1 MRVWPYLVGLS
12 LSPSNSVLITCTGIY
27 PQGRKITTL
36 STGRSGR
43 PTPISINVLIDNL
56 SARSGSC
63 IPFAAINTDSPLPTK
78 VGFIPGWKTVLGY
91 HSVGSRRGFR
101 GGVGKQYGKRRRVGR
116 RFGGVG
122 TDWVVFVVIDEST
135 GGVSIVEDS
144 VLQSSSLVC
153 YLITC
158 LAGMLYSSTG
168 SRDASR

>member
-1 MRVWPYLVGLS
+1 
-12 LSPSNSVLITCTGIY
+12 
-27 PQGRKITTL
+27 
-36 STGRSGR
+36 
-43 PTPISINVLIDNL
+43 
-56 SARSGSC
+56 
-63 IPFAAINTDSPLPTK
+63 
-78 VGFIPGWKTVLGY
+78 
-91 HSVGSRRGFR
+91 
-101 GGVGKQYGKRRRVGR
+101 
-116 RFGGVG
+116 VG